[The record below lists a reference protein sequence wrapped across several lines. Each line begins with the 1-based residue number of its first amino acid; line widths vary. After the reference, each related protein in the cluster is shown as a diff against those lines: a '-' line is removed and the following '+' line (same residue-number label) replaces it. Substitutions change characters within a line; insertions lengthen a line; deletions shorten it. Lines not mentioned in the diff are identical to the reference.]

1 MASHDRRL
9 SHEARPLWLKRHL
22 GSRRAG
28 MPSPK
33 LARLALAPLE
43 IPSAARPSQPQCQ
56 RLLAMDG
63 SGSGHHPD
71 EDLLDDSAA
80 DFLPCT
86 GAGSSFQA
94 ALQGVAAEHERE
106 VQRLQTKMAEL
117 RELVTHL
124 QWKSVGQEVKSTNVE
139 VSDVHGSPL
148 VVKTV
153 MANGRTFMTLE
164 PPELDV
170 HDPGGFCTPTDS
182 SSDDD
187 SAGSPGNNRA
197 SGNKRAVNQNG
208 RASLCSSQASS
219 IQVRRATKE
228 RPGDRPRGRSLKYD
242 PWEDGN
248 ISEGGDAK
256 SPRLKEYIPPLPP
269 ESVSHMLAP
278 GSCLSTRSTT
288 DKQTARGRHDPEG
301 VESSGNGMSHGG
313 QAGTEKEQQE
323 LLLQSQQDGDGRSES
338 RCQSDGTADG
348 GGNHKSRGQTTL
360 QTCDSEG
367 LRRRTVDDRTSQRLA
382 REVLEYE
389 TKGQRL
395 WRERQSL
402 QRSKSVV
409 EANVRQCTFRLEQLV
424 NHWSFDF
431 ACGLVIIINTVLIG
445 LSTQHVAEKGG
456 DKVEYEI
463 AGLICNAFFLV
474 ELILRLRVM
483 GMRFFTVEGWRWNL
497 FDMFLVVF
505 SILDAVIQYGYN
517 ADAGAV
523 GQSMKTIKMLRIVRV
538 FRVFRFF
545 TELRILALM
554 ILDSFRSLAWA
565 LLMLIIIMY
574 VFAIWFTQ
582 DVASHIVKVKNDGLP
597 VDPVLTEFFG
607 NLLLTLSS
615 LFHAMLN
622 GISWIELTN
631 GLKYSPPMQAL
642 FFFYVS
648 FTLLAVLN
656 IIRLLPKQ
664 IEQKQKWL
672 QEMKELFQEMD
683 KEGCGSISLD
693 TIQEF
698 LQDARVESYFQALGL
713 EPHDTERL
721 FDHLDDD
728 NSGEV
733 SLDEFLQGCLRLRGQ
748 ARSIDVYSVM
758 HDVRSLTTK
767 FEELM
772 DSLRVVGRLASEHS
786 NARQNLSGAAFSK
799 QGTVTTLPEPVEE
812 AEMPTVIQRST
823 KPALMAD
830 GKGDQSWTSA
840 SADVIKGIVRCQDE
854 LCCHH
859 WQLYLATHPELTYG
873 DWENMLCLGRV
884 REFIEHGVGVLYAK
898 TQMGDVVGYLSFSR
912 LNSEA
917 DPTSGGQGAGAFLK
931 VNHLVV
937 LERHRRAGVGRLLM
951 TEFLHKVG
959 VRIDSGPAGPTTD
972 PEADVG
978 VQIIAAELNE
988 GAISWYRSMGFR
1000 AMNLHTK
1007 ECGERK
1013 ICYLDLRRCWG
1024 SAKVSGG
1031 TDLVPSFCGHR
1042 RRLFGEELCGEFVQP
1057 PRPDGQQSARQPFR
1071 RVTAYDAERGLHRL
1085 DGPDGEL
1092 ADLSAQF
1099 ASAGGLCLGRAPQR
1113 AARSAMGDTTAAEQV
1128 QGTCLVV
1135 GAAMVFALV
1144 ALVVKAGL
1152 PGAQKLSE
1160 SAGLFVILTAVC
1172 RVDPLPLLPAT
1183 QCRFF
1188 ISWLVSIAFMLAYRK
1203 ERGLRWFGPARLRWA
1218 LVLKGTLSFT
1228 FITLWWGAL
1237 RRAPM
1242 GNCIAI
1248 IYCSPVLTSLFSR
1261 ALLGEAL
1268 PREFAAQT
1276 LLVSCGVAL
1285 VLDPPFLHRGGAG
1298 PGDGAAMLR
1307 DYGPVFLALLVCAM
1321 VPVAT
1326 KATRDCSWI
1335 EVEHVNACLA
1345 TCVYGPSLMLA
1356 QHALGGAAP
1365 LLPAGADSAW
1375 QSMLIV
1381 FAALGSF
1388 VGIAMETKGY
1398 QLAEVGKATMFRYV
1412 EVPTGESGVAEGPLE
1427 RRAGTA
1433 PILMP

>member
-1 MASHDRRL
+1 
-9 SHEARPLWLKRHL
+9 
-22 GSRRAG
+22 

-33 LARLALAPLE
+33 LPPLGLSSLEAPLAGRFPGAQYQQ
-43 IPSAARPSQPQCQ
+43 PSD
-56 RLLAMDG
+56 MEG
-63 SGSGHHPD
+63 SGSAGPYSD
-71 EDLLDDSAA
+71 EGFPGGFAS
-80 DFLPCT
+80 DFLPCS

-360 QTCDSEG
+360 QTCDSQG

-409 EANVRQCTFRLEQLV
+409 EANVRQCTFRLEQFV

-656 IIRLLPKQ
+656 IITGVFVDNAVQTAHTQREFLVEKQ

-830 GKGDQSWTSA
+830 GKGDQSWT
-840 SADVIKGIVRCQDE
+840 R
-854 LCCHH
+854 
-859 WQLYLATHPELTYG
+859 
-873 DWENMLCLGRV
+873 
-884 REFIEHGVGVLYAK
+884 
-898 TQMGDVVGYLSFSR
+898 
-912 LNSEA
+912 
-917 DPTSGGQGAGAFLK
+917 
-931 VNHLVV
+931 
-937 LERHRRAGVGRLLM
+937 
-951 TEFLHKVG
+951 
-959 VRIDSGPAGPTTD
+959 
-972 PEADVG
+972 
-978 VQIIAAELNE
+978 
-988 GAISWYRSMGFR
+988 
-1000 AMNLHTK
+1000 
-1007 ECGERK
+1007 
-1013 ICYLDLRRCWG
+1013 
-1024 SAKVSGG
+1024 
-1031 TDLVPSFCGHR
+1031 
-1042 RRLFGEELCGEFVQP
+1042 
-1057 PRPDGQQSARQPFR
+1057 
-1071 RVTAYDAERGLHRL
+1071 
-1085 DGPDGEL
+1085 
-1092 ADLSAQF
+1092 
-1099 ASAGGLCLGRAPQR
+1099 
-1113 AARSAMGDTTAAEQV
+1113 
-1128 QGTCLVV
+1128 
-1135 GAAMVFALV
+1135 
-1144 ALVVKAGL
+1144 
-1152 PGAQKLSE
+1152 
-1160 SAGLFVILTAVC
+1160 
-1172 RVDPLPLLPAT
+1172 
-1183 QCRFF
+1183 
-1188 ISWLVSIAFMLAYRK
+1188 
-1203 ERGLRWFGPARLRWA
+1203 
-1218 LVLKGTLSFT
+1218 
-1228 FITLWWGAL
+1228 
-1237 RRAPM
+1237 
-1242 GNCIAI
+1242 
-1248 IYCSPVLTSLFSR
+1248 
-1261 ALLGEAL
+1261 
-1268 PREFAAQT
+1268 
-1276 LLVSCGVAL
+1276 
-1285 VLDPPFLHRGGAG
+1285 
-1298 PGDGAAMLR
+1298 
-1307 DYGPVFLALLVCAM
+1307 
-1321 VPVAT
+1321 
-1326 KATRDCSWI
+1326 
-1335 EVEHVNACLA
+1335 
-1345 TCVYGPSLMLA
+1345 
-1356 QHALGGAAP
+1356 
-1365 LLPAGADSAW
+1365 
-1375 QSMLIV
+1375 
-1381 FAALGSF
+1381 
-1388 VGIAMETKGY
+1388 
-1398 QLAEVGKATMFRYV
+1398 
-1412 EVPTGESGVAEGPLE
+1412 
-1427 RRAGTA
+1427 
-1433 PILMP
+1433 